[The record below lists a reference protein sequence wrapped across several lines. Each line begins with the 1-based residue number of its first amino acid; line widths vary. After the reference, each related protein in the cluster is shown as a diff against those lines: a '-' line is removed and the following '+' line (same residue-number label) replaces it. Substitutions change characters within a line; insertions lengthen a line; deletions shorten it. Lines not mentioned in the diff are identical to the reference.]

1 MGNRVWKKKGNGGYS
16 TLFIPHQKIDGVV
29 LTFSLK
35 PEVDERRGQGLDLN
49 YNEDERPSKNRQE
62 AGSATSSRIAF
73 NESRHCRND
82 SRSSGYLVTP
92 PPSTTPL
99 HAGLDPTIIKVPT
112 SPVYRERSSPEDWA
126 ASSYIVTPPSATI
139 ALPDPATGPIKSTLL
154 PIRQIEFCPP
164 QNHRKYTSPPIH
176 PNVQSTTGLFTP
188 PSSASPPPVMRSPDY
203 IMIPKSHFASEA
215 YVWRPPSEE
224 EVVDSPKYE
233 DLPSPVNEDVASPS
247 YSPIPTLSD
256 PGTPPPIGL
265 EVTVE
270 TPIVEKNE
278 DTMVSVNTQV
288 AEASIRPP
296 ASRQVSFGIK
306 RPRPRSPVGNSSDD
320 RPLAKRQSLPCMQ
333 SRSSSRSDSP
343 MTPPPDEE
351 MLEEEENDEEVGR
364 FDEDFEDGNNA
375 GVMAN
380 EEDEAELEEDEERS
394 SSRASPSPPPSLSHY
409 SDFDSGCEI
418 GCQPVEFDQEPD
430 VSSTCKISD
439 LISKSVDEIDLK
451 TFDLGKLLL
460 ECDITDELAGLLDV
474 WI

>member
-1 MGNRVWKKKGNGGYS
+1 
-16 TLFIPHQKIDGVV
+16 
-29 LTFSLK
+29 
-35 PEVDERRGQGLDLN
+35 
-49 YNEDERPSKNRQE
+49 
-62 AGSATSSRIAF
+62 
-73 NESRHCRND
+73 
-82 SRSSGYLVTP
+82 
-92 PPSTTPL
+92 
-99 HAGLDPTIIKVPT
+99 
-112 SPVYRERSSPEDWA
+112 
-126 ASSYIVTPPSATI
+126 
-139 ALPDPATGPIKSTLL
+139 
-154 PIRQIEFCPP
+154 
-164 QNHRKYTSPPIH
+164 
-176 PNVQSTTGLFTP
+176 
-188 PSSASPPPVMRSPDY
+188 
-203 IMIPKSHFASEA
+203 
-215 YVWRPPSEE
+215 
-224 EVVDSPKYE
+224 VVDSPKYE

-394 SSRASPSPPPSLSHY
+394 SSRASPSPSPSLSHY